1 MHISDGF
8 PMSPSPFTSVK
19 KLFTRFPSVFWVVQ
33 SFELM
38 ERGAYYSMMPIL
50 AVHFIFNIG
59 LPVWLGLI
67 LTVFMYPFQYG
78 MPIFSSAFAE
88 KVGYRKQ
95 MMVGFTVLFFAY
107 IFLSFAM
114 TWYMA
119 ILGVMLLGFGIGTY
133 KPLVSSTIAKA
144 TAQADRNVAYSI
156 YYWTVNL
163 AATLFA
169 LIWTALIVAGL
180 FQESMYAWV
189 FRISSV
195 FFLVNLAV
203 AFFIFKEVPRSGEV
217 KTVKDVMGN
226 IKTAFKDRKFV
237 VMIFLIAGFWAL
249 YSTSLAPF
257 QTIMYGFHFL
267 PESFPVIL
275 LGVFNPGTI
284 ILLGIPLSKYVE
296 KLESLKVLMFGV
308 IIYLIGLTIVA
319 FFMQNPFIAVGGIVI
334 YSIGEFMVA
343 PGYLAFVSKLAPKE
357 KISAY
362 IGCNFLASFMGIW
375 GGALAFGLLSNFIA
389 VEMSRP
395 HFFYGIVLTFGLL
408 ILVGFMVYYK
418 KWGKDIIERAA
429 EIKAEEEGIHID
441 EAREVHHEPV
451 YLKFF
456 DSRKSIILPL
466 LIIPILIFSTYAMG
480 TQTFYGSDVDT
491 DTGRIIVIQEFQST
505 ASETGSTAEGSTSD
519 ISITV
524 PGNATWINV
533 TVTWNDDE
541 SPLVPTWNNQPDSFS
556 ITLTSPD
563 GDEIGSEGP
572 FTSGSITLSYQ
583 IPESDDDDEEDGQ
596 TTWTVDITCNDA
608 GDFTG
613 IGGREPRFLDNSD
626 NGNDWQFSA
635 NIVYTQ
641 KVEIAEEEDSPEA

>member
-1 MHISDGF
+1 
-8 PMSPSPFTSVK
+8 
-19 KLFTRFPSVFWVVQ
+19 
-33 SFELM
+33 
-38 ERGAYYSMMPIL
+38 MMPIL
-50 AVHFIFNIG
+50 AVHFIFNVG

-78 MPIFSSAFAE
+78 MPIFSSALAE

-95 MMVGFTVLFFAY
+95 MIVGFAVLFFSY
-107 IFLSFAM
+107 IFLSFANN
-114 TWYMA
+114 WYMA
-119 ILGVMLLGFGIGTY
+119 IIGVMLLGFGIGTY

-144 TAQADRNVAYSI
+144 TPQADRNVAYSI

-163 AATLFA
+163 AATFFA
-169 LIWTALIVAGL
+169 MFWGVLIIFGYLE
-180 FQESMYAWV
+180 ESMYAWV
-189 FRISSV
+189 FRISSI
-195 FFLVNLAV
+195 FFIVNLLV
-203 AFFIFKEVPRSGEV
+203 AIFVFREVPRSGEV
-217 KTVKDVMGN
+217 KTVKDVTAN

-257 QTIMYGFHFL
+257 QTIMYGFNFL
-267 PESFPVIL
+267 PDSFPVIL

-296 KLESLKVLMFGV
+296 RLESLKVLMFGV
-308 IIYLIGLTIVA
+308 IIYLIGLTVVA
-319 FFMQNPFIAVGGIVI
+319 FFMQHAVIAVIGIVI

-375 GGALAFGLLSNFIA
+375 GGALIFGLLSNFIA
-389 VEMSRP
+389 VEMNRP
-395 HFFYGIVLTFGLL
+395 HFFYGFVITFGLL

-456 DSRKSIILPL
+456 EKRRSTIVPL
-466 LIIPILIFSTYAMG
+466 MIIPILLFSTFAMG
-480 TQTFYGSDVDT
+480 THAFYDNSYRTDT
-491 DTGRIIVIQEFQST
+491 DIDIVVQEFET
-505 ASETGSTAEGSTSD
+505 AVGDSGYTAEGSSSD

-524 PGNATWINV
+524 PGNATWINI
-533 TVTWNDDE
+533 TLAWDDSE
-541 SPLVPTWNNQPDSFS
+541 EPLVPTWNNQPDSFS
-556 ITLTSPD
+556 VDLSSPD
-563 GDEIGSEGP
+563 DDTVASGGP
-572 FTSGSITLSYQ
+572 SNTGSIELSYE
-583 IPESDDDDEEDGQ
+583 IPDIDEVEEVGE
-596 TTWTVDITCNDA
+596 TTWTVEITCIEA

-613 IGGREPRFLDNSD
+613 IAGREPRFLDNSD

-635 NIVYTQ
+635 DIVFTRA
-641 KVEIAEEEDSPEA
+641 VEKGEDDSS